1 MLRAVEVMLT
11 SSALTPAP
19 GEAAFKSVGSHT
31 SERDG
36 LMIDLFSGNGPS
48 GICLSYLLSGHK
60 PYLDTSTV
68 HPNPILY
75 RKLQETKHLSIT
87 EQVQTPMNSLHMDMY
102 NHSHDNTGV
111 T

>member
-36 LMIDLFSGNGPS
+36 LMIPLGLRAPPLRFLLLGGATADAYARRWKEGEVGVGP
-48 GICLSYLLSGHK
+48 K
-60 PYLDTSTV
+60 PQPPPL
-68 HPNPILY
+68 
-75 RKLQETKHLSIT
+75 
-87 EQVQTPMNSLHMDMY
+87 
-102 NHSHDNTGV
+102 
-111 T
+111 